1 MSYHKNRNWDYSYD
15 VCKSLTVRQMSHTF
29 SGCLLLLLLFLLLFP
44 LLIQIG
50 YATEQTTNPTTTTV
64 IHGGG
69 MASID
74 CPDGSSVDT
83 DVSFVAMIFT
93 NGTILGNWTIDSTE
107 GTSLPTNGF
116 NQGPIYR
123 GNLSTDQF
131 NIRGE
136 TYNPQEQIN
145 LCASPVF
152 APLFL
157 TGQCG
162 QNVIITIRFQSND
175 PLDITDSFPADVECQ
190 LI

>member
-1 MSYHKNRNWDYSYD
+1 MSYHKNGNWDYSYD
-15 VCKSLTVRQMSHTF
+15 ICKSLTVRQMSHHF
-29 SGCLLLLLLFLLLFP
+29 SGCLLLLLLFP

-50 YATEQTTNPTTTTV
+50 YATEQTTNSTTTV

-83 DVSFVAMIFT
+83 DVSFVAMISS
-93 NGTILGNWTIDSTE
+93 NGTILGNWTIDTTE
-107 GTSLPTNGF
+107 GTSLSTNGF

-123 GNLSTDQF
+123 GNLSTGHF

-175 PLDITDSFPADVECQ
+175 PLGITDSFPADVECQ

>member
-1 MSYHKNRNWDYSYD
+1 
-15 VCKSLTVRQMSHTF
+15 MSHPF
-29 SGCLLLLLLFLLLFP
+29 SGIYLLLSLLFLLLFP
-44 LLIQIG
+44 LLIQIAYG
-50 YATEQTTNPTTTTV
+50 AEQTTSSTTI

-69 MASID
+69 MASIR

-83 DVSFVAMIFT
+83 DVSFVAMKFA

-107 GTSLPTNGF
+107 DMSLSTNSF

-123 GNLSTDQF
+123 GNLSTSHF

-145 LCASPVF
+145 LCVPPMF
-152 APLFL
+152 APLSL

-175 PLDITDSFPADVECQ
+175 PLGIADSFPADVECQ
-190 LI
+190 FI

>member
-1 MSYHKNRNWDYSYD
+1 MCYHKNRNWDYSYD
-15 VCKSLTVRQMSHTF
+15 MCKSLTVRHMSHTF
-29 SGCLLLLLLFLLLFP
+29 SGCLLLLLLFHLLFP

-50 YATEQTTNPTTTTV
+50 YATEQTTNSTTVV

-83 DVSFVAMIFT
+83 DVSFVAMIFA

-123 GNLSTDQF
+123 GNLSTGHF

-145 LCASPVF
+145 LCASPMF

-162 QNVIITIRFQSND
+162 QNAIITIRFQSND

>member
-1 MSYHKNRNWDYSYD
+1 MCYHKNGNWDCSCD
-15 VCKSLTVRQMSHTF
+15 TCKSLTIKQMSHPF

-44 LLIQIG
+44 LLIHIA
-50 YATEQTTNPTTTTV
+50 YATEQTTNPTTTTI

-83 DVSFVAMIFT
+83 DVSFVAMIFA
-93 NGTILGNWTIDSTE
+93 NGTIQGNWTIDTTE

-123 GNLSTDQF
+123 GNLSTGHF

-145 LCASPVF
+145 LCASPMF

-175 PLDITDSFPADVECQ
+175 PLGITDSFPADVECQ